1 MYPMPEFAER
11 DLAEITAFVRK
22 YPLATLT
29 GVGVSGR
36 IEATHV
42 PLLLVQEGSELRLRG
57 HVMRKT
63 SHWQAYG
70 EASEVL
76 AAFTGPDAPVMASW
90 LQDRA
95 YGGTWNYMAAHLRG
109 KLSYL
114 DQDGTLEIIRELK
127 DLYEEDPSYKFE
139 SLPEDYVPRLIN
151 AIQGFEIRV
160 ESAEAVFKLSQNRD
174 ALEFDR
180 TVQALRTRGGEAA
193 LVADEMA
200 SRRSKYV

>member
-1 MYPMPEFAER
+1 M
-11 DLAEITAFVRK
+11 
-22 YPLATLT
+22 
-29 GVGVSGR
+29 
-36 IEATHV
+36 
-42 PLLLVQEGSELRLRG
+42 
-57 HVMRKT
+57 
-63 SHWQAYG
+63 
-70 EASEVL
+70 
-76 AAFTGPDAPVMASW
+76 
-90 LQDRA
+90 
-95 YGGTWNYMAAHLRG
+95 
-109 KLSYL
+109 
-114 DQDGTLEIIRELK
+114 EIIRELK